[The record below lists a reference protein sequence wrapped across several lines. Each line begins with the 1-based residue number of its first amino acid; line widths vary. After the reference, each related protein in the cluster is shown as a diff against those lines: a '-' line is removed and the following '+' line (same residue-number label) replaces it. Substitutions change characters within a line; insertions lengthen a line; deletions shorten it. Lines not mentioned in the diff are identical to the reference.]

1 MSWSKGIL
9 LVFLFLPAS
18 WTRVS
23 RLNDAIDA
31 ASVSYAETKYAES
44 IKAHR
49 LLVDEFQLASPSL
62 DFDLGLSYQYGE
74 QPEEALSFYDK
85 AAQTSDK
92 LLASFAY
99 NQSGVLIGNKKEYDA
114 ALSKFQ
120 TALIKNPNNAEARH
134 NYELLARWMKRD
146 EERKQQEEN
155 TPEPSEFAKRKKAEA
170 DRLVEQFKFKDA
182 LTLMEDALT
191 QDPSVAAYKE
201 FVQTL
206 KDVVEINEN

>member
-1 MSWSKGIL
+1 MAWKML
-9 LVFLFLPAS
+9 FFVFLFLPAS

-23 RLNDAIDA
+23 RLNDAIDTA
-31 ASVSYAETKYAES
+31 AQRYAETKYAES

-49 LLVDEFQLASPSL
+49 LLLDEFQLASSGL

-92 LLASFAY
+92 TLASFAY
-99 NQSGVLIGNKKEYDA
+99 NQSGVLIGNKKEYQA

-120 TALIKNPNNAEARH
+120 TALIKDPTNEVARY

-146 EERKQQEEN
+146 EERKKQNEN
-155 TPEPSEFAKRKKAEA
+155 TPEPSEFAKQKKAAA
-170 DRLVEQFKFKDA
+170 DRLVEQFKFKEA
-182 LTLMEDALT
+182 LTLMEDALG
-191 QDPSVAAYKE
+191 QDPTVAAYAE

>member
-1 MSWSKGIL
+1 MAWKVL
-9 LVFLFLPAS
+9 FLVFLFLPAS

-23 RLNDAIDA
+23 RLNDAIDSA
-31 ASVSYAETKYAES
+31 AQRYAEAKYAES

-49 LLVDEFQLASPSL
+49 LLLDEFQLASSGL
-62 DFDLGLSYQYGE
+62 DFDLGLSYHYGE

-85 AAQTSDK
+85 AGQASDK
-92 LLASFAY
+92 ILASFAY
-99 NQSGVLIGNKKEYDA
+99 NQSGVLIGNKKEYQA

-120 TALIKNPNNAEARH
+120 TALIKDPTNEVARH

-146 EERKQQEEN
+146 EERKKQNEN
-155 TPEPSEFAKRKKAEA
+155 TPEPSEFAKQKKAAA
-170 DRLVEQFKFKDA
+170 DRLVEQFKFKEA
-182 LTLMEDALT
+182 LTLMEAALG
-191 QDPSVAAYKE
+191 QDPTVAAYAE

>member
-1 MSWSKGIL
+1 MAWKILL

-31 ASVSYAETKYAES
+31 ASQRYAETKYVES

-49 LLVDEFQLASPSL
+49 LLLDEFQLASPGL

-85 AAQTSDK
+85 AGQASDK
-92 LLASFAY
+92 ILASFAY
-99 NQSGVLIGNKKEYDA
+99 NQSGVLIGNKKEYQA

-120 TALIKNPNNAEARH
+120 TALIKDPKNAVARH

-155 TPEPSEFAKRKKAEA
+155 KPEPSEFAKQKKAAA
-170 DRLVEQFKFKDA
+170 DRLVEQFKFKEA
-182 LTLMEDALT
+182 LTLMEGALA
-191 QDPSVAAYKE
+191 QDPTVAAYAE

-206 KDVVEINEN
+206 KDVVEIDEN

>member
-1 MSWSKGIL
+1 MAWKVL
-9 LVFLFLPAS
+9 FLVFLFLPAS

-23 RLNDAIDA
+23 RLNDAIDSA
-31 ASVSYAETKYAES
+31 AQRYSEAKYAES

-49 LLVDEFQLASPSL
+49 LLLDEFQLASSGL
-62 DFDLGLSYQYGE
+62 DFDLGLSYHYGE

-85 AAQTSDK
+85 AGQASDK
-92 LLASFAY
+92 ILASFAY
-99 NQSGVLIGNKKEYDA
+99 NQSGVLIGNKKEYQA

-120 TALIKNPNNAEARH
+120 TALIKDPTNEVARH

-146 EERKQQEEN
+146 EERKKQNEN
-155 TPEPSEFAKRKKAEA
+155 TPEPSEFAKKKKAEA
-170 DRLVEQFKFKDA
+170 DRLVEQFKFKEA
-182 LTLMEDALT
+182 LTLMEDALG
-191 QDPSVAAYKE
+191 QDPTVAAYAE

>member
-1 MSWSKGIL
+1 MAWKML
-9 LVFLFLPAS
+9 FFVFLFLPAS

-23 RLNDAIDA
+23 RLNDAIDTA
-31 ASVSYAETKYAES
+31 AQRYAETQYAES

-49 LLVDEFQLASPSL
+49 LLLDEFQLASSGL

-92 LLASFAY
+92 TLASFAY
-99 NQSGVLIGNKKEYDA
+99 NQSGVLIGNKKEYQA

-120 TALIKNPNNAEARH
+120 TALIKDPSNEVARY

-146 EERKQQEEN
+146 EERKKQNEN
-155 TPEPSEFAKRKKAEA
+155 TPEPSEFAQQKKAAA
-170 DRLVEQFKFKDA
+170 DRLVEQFKFKEA
-182 LTLMEDALT
+182 LTLMEDALGH
-191 QDPSVAAYKE
+191 DPTVAAYAE

>member
-1 MSWSKGIL
+1 MSWKVL
-9 LVFLFLPAS
+9 FLVFLFLPAS

-23 RLNDAIDA
+23 RLNDAIDSA
-31 ASVSYAETKYAES
+31 AQRYAEAKYVES
-44 IKAHR
+44 IEAHR
-49 LLVDEFQLASPSL
+49 LLLDEFQVTSSSL
-62 DFDLGLSYQYGE
+62 DFDLGLSYHYGK

-85 AAQTSDK
+85 AGQASDK
-92 LLASFAY
+92 ILASFAY
-99 NQSGVLIGNKKEYDA
+99 NQSGVLIGNKKEYQA

-120 TALIKNPNNAEARH
+120 TALIKDPTNEVARY

-146 EERKQQEEN
+146 EERKQQNEN

-182 LTLMEDALT
+182 LTLMEDALV
-191 QDPSVAAYKE
+191 QDPTVAAYNE

>member
-1 MSWSKGIL
+1 MAWKTLL
-9 LVFLFLPAS
+9 LVLLFLPAS

-23 RLNDAIDA
+23 RLNDAIDV
-31 ASVSYAETKYAES
+31 ASQHYAETKYAES

-49 LLVDEFQLASPSL
+49 LLLDEFQLASPNL

-99 NQSGVLIGNKKEYDA
+99 NQSGVLIGNKKEYQA

-120 TALIKNPNNAEARH
+120 TALIKDPNNAVARH

-155 TPEPSEFAKRKKAEA
+155 KPEPSEFAKQKKAAA
-170 DRLVEQFKFKDA
+170 DRLVEQFKFKEA
-182 LTLMEDALT
+182 LILMEGALA
-191 QDPSVAAYKE
+191 QDPTVAAYAE

>member
-1 MSWSKGIL
+1 MYWKVL
-9 LVFLFLPAS
+9 FLVFLFLPAS

-23 RLNDAIDA
+23 RLNDAIDSA
-31 ASVSYAETKYAES
+31 ARRYAETKYAES

-49 LLVDEFQLASPSL
+49 LLLDEFQLASSSL
-62 DFDLGLSYQYGE
+62 DFDLGLSYHYGE

-85 AAQTSDK
+85 AGQASDK
-92 LLASFAY
+92 ILASFAY
-99 NQSGVLIGNKKEYDA
+99 NQSGVLIGNKKEYQA

-120 TALIKNPNNAEARH
+120 TALIKDPMNEVARY

-146 EERKQQEEN
+146 EERKKQNEN
-155 TPEPSEFAKRKKAEA
+155 TPEPSEFAKQKKAAA
-170 DRLVEQFKFKDA
+170 DRLVEQFKFKEA
-182 LTLMEDALT
+182 LTLMEDALG
-191 QDPSVAAYKE
+191 QDPTVAAYTE

>member
-1 MSWSKGIL
+1 MAWKML
-9 LVFLFLPAS
+9 FFVFLFLPAS

-23 RLNDAIDA
+23 RLNDAIDTA
-31 ASVSYAETKYAES
+31 AQRYAETKYAES

-49 LLVDEFQLASPSL
+49 LLLDEFQLASSAL

-92 LLASFAY
+92 TLASFAY
-99 NQSGVLIGNKKEYDA
+99 NQSGVLIGNKKEYQA

-120 TALIKNPNNAEARH
+120 TALIKDPTNEVARY

-146 EERKQQEEN
+146 KERKKQNEN
-155 TPEPSEFAKRKKAEA
+155 TPEPSEFAKQKKAAA
-170 DRLVEQFKFKDA
+170 DRLVEQFKFKEA
-182 LTLMEDALT
+182 LTLMEDALG
-191 QDPSVAAYKE
+191 QDPTVAAFAE